1 MTKKPNQDLAD
12 KALAEEF
19 GSYMKLVAGE
29 IVTPISESV
38 LKAQSSINK
47 SLKESKDSSISLIS
61 TMGEIGA
68 ELKTT
73 VASVYSK
80 NESTRKEL
88 IELLETHKN
97 LATAETAT
105 QIQMWGKALQ
115 SELETRLEESIR
127 KGLIK
132 PVTEVVSKTGLEH
145 SEITKQIAQKVA
157 GYFRDRSGEL
167 ASGIEKRQNE
177 IADKLAH
184 VLTVEHAKNEKRHRL
199 MMLGLAICIG
209 IQAALIILVVKGV
222 GR

>member
-19 GSYMKLVAGE
+19 GSYIKLVAGE

-47 SLKESKDSSISLIS
+47 SLKESKDSSISLIC

-80 NESTRKEL
+80 NEATRQEL
-88 IELLETHKN
+88 IKLLETHKN
-97 LATAETAT
+97 LATAEAAT

-115 SELETRLEESIR
+115 AELETTMEDSIR
-127 KGLIK
+127 NGLIK
-132 PVTEVVSKTGLEH
+132 PLTEVVSKTGLEY

-157 GYFRDRSGEL
+157 GYFRDLSGEL
-167 ASGIEKRQNE
+167 ASGIEKRQDE
-177 IADKLAH
+177 IADRLAC
-184 VLTVEHAKNEKRHRL
+184 VLTVEHAKNEQRHRR
-199 MMLGLAICIG
+199 MMLGLAISIG
-209 IQAALIILVVKGV
+209 FQAALIVLFVMGV